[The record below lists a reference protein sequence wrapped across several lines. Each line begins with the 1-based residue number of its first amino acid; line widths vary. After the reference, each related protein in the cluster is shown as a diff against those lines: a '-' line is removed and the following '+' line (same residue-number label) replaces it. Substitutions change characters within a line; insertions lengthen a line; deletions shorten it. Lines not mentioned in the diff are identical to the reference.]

1 MKKRNILTI
10 LALILIILLIILF
23 IILFVI
29 FLLNKRKDN
38 NENKNI
44 LVENENIVENQTSLD
59 ENIVEENSDSENV
72 ENIENVKND
81 ENSEDTENVT
91 IKENENKSIES
102 SENNSSQS
110 SSSAQPAH
118 VHSWKDHTTQR
129 WVSNIVTV
137 VDTPAQTI
145 NGAQLYTLHSDGEWY
160 SDGEIYWFENGF
172 TIDDLKKIIKD
183 KIKNERY
190 IGNYVNR
197 TKTIPA
203 VTHTED
209 QGYWETYVDYQ
220 YCDCGARRGV

>member
-10 LALILIILLIILF
+10 LALILIILF

-81 ENSEDTENVT
+81 ENSKNSGNSEDTENVT
-91 IKENENKSIES
+91 IKE
-102 SENNSSQS
+102 
-110 SSSAQPAH
+110 
-118 VHSWKDHTTQR
+118 
-129 WVSNIVTV
+129 
-137 VDTPAQTI
+137 
-145 NGAQLYTLHSDGEWY
+145 
-160 SDGEIYWFENGF
+160 
-172 TIDDLKKIIKD
+172 
-183 KIKNERY
+183 NERY

>member
-10 LALILIILLIILF
+10 LALILIILF

-81 ENSEDTENVT
+81 ENSKNSGNSEDTENVT

-172 TIDDLKKIIKD
+172 TIDDLKK
-183 KIKNERY
+183 
-190 IGNYVNR
+190 
-197 TKTIPA
+197 
-203 VTHTED
+203 
-209 QGYWETYVDYQ
+209 
-220 YCDCGARRGV
+220 